1 MNWEFRLRRAAFATV
16 MLAVGSSTMLA
27 ADVDANPSNIAGQ
40 LHRLHPG
47 DVLHLASGKY
57 RPLYLTDLNGT
68 PEAWITVRGP
78 ESGAPAVIVGELNSN
93 TVEIVNSSYLAI
105 ENLRID
111 SRGISG
117 AFGISAKGKQNR
129 THDIRIE
136 GNTLVGQNADQ
147 QTDGI
152 STKSATWGWIIR
164 NNRILAAGTGIYLGD
179 SDGSAPFVQ
188 GLIENNLIQN
198 TIGYNLEIK
207 DQISI
212 PQIPGMPLAPT
223 STIIRN
229 NVFIKDDQPS
239 PDGNRPNVL
248 VGAFPA
254 SGPGAQNVYEIYG
267 NLVLHNGNEALFQGS
282 GRLSL
287 HDNVFVD
294 APADYAAVVL
304 RRQNF
309 PLKLAHVYN
318 NTIYTTGQG
327 ILFGTSALESDA
339 VVGNLIFAMTPIAGP
354 VLHSSGNLEVS
365 FAKAGE
371 YVKSPSLVVESMD
384 FYPKPG
390 KCLGKPV
397 NLAQFQHEADFNRD
411 FNGQPRT
418 EAAGRATFRGAYAGE
433 GANPGWQLQ
442 AGIKPPNL
450 RPGATA
456 EVRGRLSSPAHQQ
469 EQLDQLDSTTR
480 AGEHNSAAAPI
491 DGRQSRGRDDACGRD
506 SDAHAAGLLLWRS
519 LTAAELGTAR

>member
-1 MNWEFRLRRAAFATV
+1 MSWKFHLRRGAFALA
-16 MLAVGSSTMLA
+16 MLAVLSKPLMA
-27 ADVDANPSNIAGQ
+27 ADINANPSNIAAH
-40 LHRLHPG
+40 LHGLQPG
-47 DVLHLASGKY
+47 DVLHLAPGKY
-57 RPLYLTDLNGT
+57 RPLYLADLNGT

-78 ESGAPAVIVGELNSN
+78 ESGAPAMIMGAPNSN

-117 AFGISAKGKQNR
+117 AFGISLKGKQNT

-136 GNTLVGQNADQ
+136 GNTLVGQNAGQ

-164 NNRILAAGTGIYLGD
+164 NNRILGAGTGIYLGD
-179 SDGSAPFVQ
+179 SDGTAPFVH
-188 GLIENNLIQN
+188 GLVEDNLIQD
-198 TIGYNLEIK
+198 TIGYNMEIK

-212 PQIPGMPLAPT
+212 PAIAGMPLNAT

-239 PDGNRPNVL
+239 PDGNRPNLL

-254 SGPGAQNVYEIYG
+254 DGAGAQNLYEIYG
-267 NLVLHNGNEALFQGS
+267 NLFLHNGNEALFQGS

-287 HDNVFVD
+287 HDNIFVD

-327 ILFGTSALESDA
+327 ILFGTAALESDA

-354 VLHSSGNLEVS
+354 VVHSSANLEMS
-365 FAKAGE
+365 FPKADD
-371 YVKSPSLVVESMD
+371 YVKSPSLVLGPID
-384 FYPKPG
+384 FYPRPG
-390 KCLGKPV
+390 KCQGKPV
-397 NLAQFQHEADFNRD
+397 NLAQFQHETDFNRD
-411 FNGQPRT
+411 FNGHLKG
-418 EAAGRATFRGAYAGE
+418 EAAGTATFRGAYAGE
-433 GANPGWQLQ
+433 GANPGWRLQ
-442 AGIKPPNL
+442 AGIKPVNL
-450 RPGATA
+450 RPGAIA
-456 EVRGRLSSPAHQQ
+456 EVLEPMSSPAHRQG
-469 EQLDQLDSTTR
+469 QLDQLNSTTS
-480 AGEHNSAAAPI
+480 AGKDKQAAAPV
-491 DGRQSRGRDDACGRD
+491 DGKQGRGRDGSCGRD
-506 SDAHAAGLLLWRS
+506 CDAHAAGLLLWRS
-519 LTAAELGTAR
+519 TTGAELGEAK